1 MTTTD
6 RTWINVYHEGHPY
19 RLQAAW
25 HRMESP
31 IDIHAPNGLEP
42 VPTGWSVA
50 DIPDGPEEIGTR
62 AIAMLAQEGDIANWP
77 TSRPRGHH
85 DHSR

>member
-1 MTTTD
+1 MTRINPTE

-19 RLQAAW
+19 RLRAAW

-31 IDIHAPNGLEP
+31 IEIHAPNGLEP
-42 VPTGWSVA
+42 VPTGLSVA

-77 TSRPRGHH
+77 NSQQEPIG
-85 DHSR
+85 